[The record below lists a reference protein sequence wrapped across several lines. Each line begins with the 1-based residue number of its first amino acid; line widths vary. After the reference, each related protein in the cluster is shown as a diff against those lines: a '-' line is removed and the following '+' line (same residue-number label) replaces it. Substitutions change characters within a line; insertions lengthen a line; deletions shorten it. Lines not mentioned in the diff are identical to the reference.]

1 MIDLL
6 PFRRAS
12 KSGGRR
18 GRPRL
23 LTERGQG
30 LALLVFALAL
40 LFLLVLVA
48 KGRL

>member
-1 MIDLL
+1 MIELL
-6 PFRRAS
+6 PFRRAP
-12 KSGGRR
+12 RR

-30 LALLVFALAL
+30 LALLILALAL
-40 LFLLVLVA
+40 LFLVAALA